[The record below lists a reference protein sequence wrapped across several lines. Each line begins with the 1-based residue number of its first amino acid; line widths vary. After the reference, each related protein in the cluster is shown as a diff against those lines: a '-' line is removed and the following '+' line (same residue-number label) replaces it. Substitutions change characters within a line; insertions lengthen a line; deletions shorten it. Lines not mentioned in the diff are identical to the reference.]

1 MLVDGVAQYSLGLS
15 TTGNFEFVAE
25 GVNGIVLVQQS

>member
-1 MLVDGVAQYSLGLS
+1 VPVDGVAQHPIGLN
-15 TTGNFEFVAE
+15 TAGDFEFVAE